1 MIRLTEILR
10 EISEQEIDGL
20 LDKIKSK
27 DFTFF
32 DKGDNGRIY
41 EINGTDFLFKITTER
56 EEYRVAEIIV
66 GRHSEFSTFIPVH
79 YVDKRNMYIM
89 NKAERLPE
97 SYRNAID
104 NFHESYKSFARSTR
118 GEVSIFD
125 YLDADGARNTD
136 VKLVNF
142 LRALQRDV
150 QKTAV
155 RDFDL
160 ELDFKA
166 DNIMLWNGNMVM
178 IDW

>member
-1 MIRLTEILR
+1 MIILNEIL
-10 EISEQEIDGL
+10 QEMPKDEVKKL
-20 LDKIKSK
+20 LDKIKQKQFS
-27 DFTFF
+27 FF

-41 EINGTDFLFKITTER
+41 EITGTDFLFKITTET
-56 EEYRVAEIIV
+56 EEYRVAEVIV

-79 YVDKRNMYIM
+79 YVDGRNMYIM

-104 NFHESYKSFARSTR
+104 RFHESYKEFAKDQG

-125 YLDADGARNTD
+125 FLDADGARDTD

-150 QKTAV
+150 QRTGV
-155 RDFDL
+155 SDFDL